1 MRHLKTYSNV
11 RLKKTSFPNL
21 DKKQESAKQFEEM
34 KVLVPLYQIY
44 KRNTVES
51 ALTAD
56 PTAVAER
63 SCFLH

>member
-1 MRHLKTYSNV
+1 MWHLKNTGVWN
-11 RLKKTSFPNL
+11 LKNFSFPNL
-21 DKKQESAKQFEEM
+21 YKKQESAKQSEEM

-44 KRNTVES
+44 KRNTVEN